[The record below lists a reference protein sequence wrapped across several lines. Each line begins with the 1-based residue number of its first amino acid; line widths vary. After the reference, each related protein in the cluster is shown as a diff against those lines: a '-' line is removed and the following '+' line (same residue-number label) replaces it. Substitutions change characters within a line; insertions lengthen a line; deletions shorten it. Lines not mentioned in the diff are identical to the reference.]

1 MSNVAGGV
9 RARLFRLI
17 KNTLA
22 LGFILFFLE
31 LLRPELFSMV
41 NYFVFNNLTS
51 DAILNLVTLIFIIYF
66 GYYILID
73 SKYFLDLVSEKLGSK
88 ETNKA
93 RNITYDITAIIS
105 IILASQLLTPILSN
119 IPSIG
124 STVTKIVNL
133 AFLAGEFLI
142 LYHMANQIYYLLKQ
156 YIDRLTYRDKV
167 EQ

>member
-1 MSNVAGGV
+1 MSIGAGDV
-9 RARLFRLI
+9 STRLFRLI
-17 KNTLA
+17 KNTLT

-41 NYFVFNNLTS
+41 NYFVSSSVTS
-51 DAILNLVTLIFIIYF
+51 DTVLNLVTLIFIIYF

-105 IILASQLLTPILSN
+105 IILASQLMTPILSK

-124 STVTKIVNL
+124 STVTKVVNL

-156 YIDRLTYRDKV
+156 YTDRLSSREKE

>member
-1 MSNVAGGV
+1 M
-9 RARLFRLI
+9 
-17 KNTLA
+17 
-22 LGFILFFLE
+22 
-31 LLRPELFSMV
+31 
-41 NYFVFNNLTS
+41 TS

-133 AFLAGEFLI
+133 TFLASEFLI

-156 YIDRLTYRDKV
+156 YIDRLSYRDKV